1 MKIIDTIT
9 QKKLLV
15 SPLDWGLGHAARSVP
30 LIKELCDKNDV
41 VIVCGPSAYGFLQ
54 KELPDVE
61 IIQIDDWRIRYPKH
75 KINLF
80 TILGWIPVV
89 LRNSIH
95 EHRFVKKIVRG
106 RGIEC
111 IVSDNRYGLLY
122 KGLECYIIT
131 HQVYPKMPKGFGFLE
146 NLGGWIFKRY
156 LSKFKKVLIPD
167 FESGDNLSGS
177 LAADRPLPP
186 EKFVRIGILSRFSL
200 IDNGQ
205 LTMDNSELIDNGQL
219 TMGNSELIDN
229 GQLTMDNSKLST
241 VNCQLSILVLMSGQE
256 NQRTI
261 LENMLI
267 DALDGCGRD
276 VLFVRGVGESRP
288 QLIDTQNIKF
298 RNLLSG
304 NDLRD
309 ALMASSLIICRAG
322 YSTLCDVVA
331 LKKRAVIIPTPGQ
344 TEQEYLAERLD
355 GKFGFPQHQSERREF
370 CGKDSQNVIM
380 ILTFFCL
387 VGAKIC
393 FGG

>member
-30 LIKELCDKNDV
+30 LIKELCAKNDV

-75 KINLF
+75 KINFF

-122 KGLECYIIT
+122 KGLDCYIIT

-177 LAADRPLPP
+177 LAADRTLPP
-186 EKFVRIGILSRFSL
+186 EKFVRIGILSRFRA

-205 LTMDNSELIDNGQL
+205 LTIDNSQ
-219 TMGNSELIDN
+219 
-229 GQLTMDNSKLST
+229 LST

-344 TEQEYLAERLD
+344 TEQEYLAARLD
-355 GKFGFPQHQSERREF
+355 GKFGFRSIGQGDVDFAEKIRRMLF
-370 CGKDSQNVIM
+370 
-380 ILTFFCL
+380 
-387 VGAKIC
+387 
-393 FGG
+393 

>member
-1 MKIIDTIT
+1 
-9 QKKLLV
+9 
-15 SPLDWGLGHAARSVP
+15 
-30 LIKELCDKNDV
+30 
-41 VIVCGPSAYGFLQ
+41 
-54 KELPDVE
+54 
-61 IIQIDDWRIRYPKH
+61 
-75 KINLF
+75 
-80 TILGWIPVV
+80 
-89 LRNSIH
+89 
-95 EHRFVKKIVRG
+95 
-106 RGIEC
+106 
-111 IVSDNRYGLLY
+111 
-122 KGLECYIIT
+122 
-131 HQVYPKMPKGFGFLE
+131 
-146 NLGGWIFKRY
+146 
-156 LSKFKKVLIPD
+156 
-167 FESGDNLSGS
+167 
-177 LAADRPLPP
+177 
-186 EKFVRIGILSRFSL
+186 
-200 IDNGQ
+200 
-205 LTMDNSELIDNGQL
+205 
-219 TMGNSELIDN
+219 
-229 GQLTMDNSKLST
+229 
-241 VNCQLSILVLMSGQE
+241 LMSGQE

-261 LENMLI
+261 LENVLI
-267 DALDGCGRD
+267 DALNGCGRD
-276 VLFVRGVGESRP
+276 VLFVRGVGESRL